1 MQKVAYEMRISDWS
15 SDVCSSD
22 LLADLETGRDV
33 ERVLRLPIFFGIGG
47 ADIAD
52 QVADRGPGRVIA
64 GETARRGDAGQV
76 GQADED
82 RGIFGLADILL
93 DRDRLEPR
101 GGIEEIGRASCRE
114 RVCQYVSI
122 AGVAVQLKKTIKRMS
137 MQYTTRLNNQ

>member
-1 MQKVAYEMRISDWS
+1 MIRRPPRSTRTYTLVPYTTLFRSLAAQHRLQIFLER
-15 SDVCSSD
+15 

-101 GGIEEIGRASCRE
+101 GGIDRKS
-114 RVCQYVSI
+114 
-122 AGVAVQLKKTIKRMS
+122 
-137 MQYTTRLNNQ
+137 TRLNSSH